1 MVHSVDLH
9 VGQRLKQAR
18 KMRRM
23 SLSSVAEKMGLSFQ
37 QIQKYETGA
46 NRISASCLFELSQVL
61 DVPTAFFFA
70 GVERKDPTHKMLDEQ
85 IEKALASIEDAR
97 LQERII
103 SFIHYV
109 SGTQRGSIQI

>member
-1 MVHSVDLH
+1 MVHTVDLH

-23 SLSSVAEKMGLSFQ
+23 SLSAVAEKMGLSFQ

-70 GVERKDPTHKMLDEQ
+70 GVERKDSAHALLDAQ
-85 IEKALASIEDAR
+85 IENALASIDDTR
-97 LQERII
+97 LQERIMA
-103 SFIHYV
+103 FIRNA
-109 SGTQRGSIQI
+109 SGTQRLPMGT